1 MSETE
6 DLQLLCAR
14 QTEQIRV
21 LQAQV
26 AQLTDDERKTDPSN
40 LRPSSAPTQQ
50 APWDMSDSE
59 KLIELVV
66 GYRRMDSQLAEVE
79 RRLGDG
85 SDHMANIDRNVAKV
99 SAEIAMT
106 NQTIHRQSG
115 ELVEIRRVCHGNHPP
130 DLSAVKEG

>member
-1 MSETE
+1 MNEE
-6 DLQLLCAR
+6 ALRELCER
-14 QTEQIRV
+14 QTETIRE
-21 LQAQV
+21 LQEKLAR
-26 AQLTDDERKTDPSN
+26 LMGNERKTDPSN
-40 LRPSSAPTQQ
+40 LRPSIAPTPQ

-66 GYRRMDSQLAEVE
+66 GLRRMDSQLAEVE

-85 SDHMANIDRNVAKV
+85 SEHMANIDRNVAKV

-115 ELVEIRRVCHGNHPP
+115 ELVEIRRVCHSNHPP
-130 DLSAVKEG
+130 DLAVAKEG